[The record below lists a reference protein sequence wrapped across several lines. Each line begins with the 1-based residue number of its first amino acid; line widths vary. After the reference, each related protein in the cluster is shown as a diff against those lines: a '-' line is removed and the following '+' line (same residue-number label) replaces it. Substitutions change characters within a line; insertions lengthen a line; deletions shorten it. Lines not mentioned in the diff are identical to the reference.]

1 MESKGIQIINVF
13 KGLSVLVFY
22 ANTWEKSER
31 FSILMMKS
39 WKSNM
44 QAEK

>member
-22 ANTWEKSER
+22 AKTWEKSER

-44 QAEK
+44 QAEQ